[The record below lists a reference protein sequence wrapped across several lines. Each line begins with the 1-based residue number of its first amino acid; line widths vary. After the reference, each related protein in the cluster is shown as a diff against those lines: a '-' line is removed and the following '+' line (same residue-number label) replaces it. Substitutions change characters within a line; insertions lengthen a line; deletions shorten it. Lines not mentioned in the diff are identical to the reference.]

1 MKGVQAHRPVV
12 TRRHP
17 RYYQFIVLAIL
28 LIALFFLVLG
38 YIAGTKKTAQN
49 IMSLVQNES
58 AEEMVSISIYNA
70 LESEAAVLRTQSA
83 VNQAALIQLRDDLS
97 ARDSRIAD
105 LETNLSFFRSLM
117 VSGKLAEGI
126 GMQPIEII
134 DLGGGRNFEFRIV
147 VQQQAK
153 KHNLVKGTLTANIY
167 GVRKGQ
173 FESHTFAALSQDLKK
188 DVIPL
193 RFRYFQ
199 KITGQLKLPEDFNP
213 QGVDAVVRSSSPSRV
228 TVQKKWPWK
237 TTDQFLV
244 LGE

>member
-1 MKGVQAHRPVV
+1 MKNVQAHRAVV

-17 RYYQFIVLAIL
+17 KYYQFVMLGVS

-38 YIAGTKKTAQN
+38 YLAGTKSTAKN
-49 IMSLVQNES
+49 IISLVQNES
-58 AEEMVSISIYNA
+58 AEEMVSISIYNV

-97 ARDSRIAD
+97 NRDSRISE

-134 DLGGGRNFEFRIV
+134 DLGDARHFAFRII

-173 FESHTFAALSQDLKK
+173 FESHTLAALSQDLKQ
-188 DVIPL
+188 DIIPL

-199 KITGQLKLPEDFNP
+199 KIKGQLKLPEGFTP
-213 QGVDAVVRSSSPSRV
+213 QGIDAVVRSSSPSRV
-228 TVQKKWPWK
+228 TVEKKWPWL
-237 TTDQFLV
+237 TTDQFLT